1 MWPWC
6 GASPL
11 SRSDGVVV
19 SWYNRGVLH
28 LAAQVTLGPQSLPP
42 AIGGCI
48 GLAMALFLALKPGD
62 RRVRWWYAVIA
73 FFSALWSFTVAVSLG
88 AQSPGIARWAARI
101 AYAAIA
107 LVGPC
112 ALSFSTELIHVRTRL
127 RAPTTLAGLIAAAV
141 CLSVPS
147 LTLVAPRP
155 DGGYWPLPSPSVFIA
170 GITSAVPLYYGMYLV
185 RRAGRVLP
193 PCRRRRQLAWA
204 WAALLLG
211 TLGGLDLTTV
221 FTRAYPTGWATCA
234 LASVTLFYAIA
245 QHRLMATRT
254 FIREVLLGI
263 IGLAAGGIVTAFL
276 VVVLPERLTGGGW
289 PFALLIL
296 MLFVAV
302 RVWTSVVEPSLSY
315 LFGWRRRR
323 IERAFA
329 DFERRSLDARSTDD
343 VALCLAAA
351 LKDAFD
357 AHLARML
364 PAERDRASEHPSIAV
379 AEETL
384 RESGAPILR
393 DLVDLDDARAPR
405 LLDALDRLGADALVP
420 LARDKQ
426 LQAIAVVSGAALSP
440 ADDVL
445 ADELRRI
452 GHRAALAWVNARL
465 YHEVARR
472 SAGLEA
478 QVRLRTVELEEALTD
493 LKSAQ
498 ARLVEAERSSSL
510 GLLVAGVSHEINN
523 ALNIIHANLPT
534 LIRYSQRYDGIVE
547 GMHDHARL
555 SPDYDCSTLL
565 SANGAHAPAA
575 MPSRR
580 WPTPPVALAP
590 SSTICAS
597 SRAPTPSGAWCA
609 CRRASTPRS
618 TSCAVAPT
626 GDSTSRASTPA
637 RRASTATP
645 GQLNQC
651 FFNLLLNA
659 VEAARSEIWVVLRQC
674 EGSGGIE
681 LIISDDGEGIE
692 PDDQERIFQ
701 PFFTTKPKAAGLGL
715 TVSRAIVQ
723 RHGGSLTLVS
733 EPGGGVT
740 VRVTLP
746 PTAPDPGAARSAG
759 SGH

>member
-1 MWPWC
+1 LT
-6 GASPL
+6 AE
-11 SRSDGVVV
+11 V
-19 SWYNRGVLH
+19 SF
-28 LAAQVTLGPQSLPP
+28 GPQSLPP
-42 AIGGCI
+42 VIGACI
-48 GLAMALFLALKPGD
+48 GLAMALFLALKPGEA
-62 RRVRWWYAVIA
+62 RVRLWFAIIA
-73 FFSALWSFTVAVSLG
+73 FLSAIWSFTVAIALG
-88 AQSPGIARWAARI
+88 TEDPVVASWVARI
-101 AYAAIA
+101 SYAAIA

-112 ALSFSTELIHVRTRL
+112 ALSFSIELIHARTRWRL
-127 RAPTTLAGLIAAAV
+127 PATIAAIVAGAV
-141 CLSVPS
+141 CLMFPS
-147 LTLVAPRP
+147 LTPVAPRP
-155 DGGYWPLPSPSVFIA
+155 GGGYWPLPSPTVLISGIA
-170 GITSAVPLYYGMYLV
+170 SALPLFYGIWLI
-185 RRAGRVLP
+185 RRAGRALP

-204 WAALLLG
+204 WAALILG
-211 TLGGLDLTTV
+211 TLGGFDLNTV
-221 FTRAYPTGWATCA
+221 FTRAYPTGWAWCA

-254 FIREVLLGI
+254 FIRQALLGTV
-263 IGLAAGGIVTAFL
+263 GVAAGAIIVAF
-276 VVVLPERLTGGGW
+276 VVVVMPDALMHGGW
-289 PFALLIL
+289 SVVGVTLAMFT
-296 MLFVAV
+296 AV

-343 VALCLAAA
+343 VALCLAES

-357 AHLARML
+357 AHLLRML
-364 PAERDRASEHPSIAV
+364 PAERDRSSEHPSIAV
-379 AEETL
+379 AEEAL
-384 RESGAPILR
+384 KELGAPILR

-420 LARDKQ
+420 LTRDKQ
-426 LQAIAVVSGAALSP
+426 VQAIAVVGGAALSP
-440 ADDVL
+440 ADDIL

-478 QVRLRTVELEEALTD
+478 QVRLRTAELEEALTE

-534 LIRYSQRYDGIVE
+534 LIRYSQRYDAIVDDLGDKAVQEARTLLPYAISALADATRRTRAIVE
-547 GMHDHARL
+547 DLRRFAR
-555 SPDYDCSTLL
+555 PDTERRLVRVQEGLDAALNLL
-565 SANGAHAPAA
+565 
-575 MPSRR
+575 RR
-580 WPTPPVALAP
+580 RTDGRLDIARVYAG
-590 SSTICAS
+590 
-597 SRAPTPSGAWCA
+597 TPSVDGY
-609 CRRASTPRS
+609 
-618 TSCAVAPT
+618 
-626 GDSTSRASTPA
+626 
-637 RRASTATP
+637 P

-659 VEAARSEIWVVLRQC
+659 IEAARSEVWVVLRTR
-674 EGSGGIE
+674 EDSGGME
-681 LIISDDGEGIE
+681 LVISDDGEGV
-692 PDDQERIFQ
+692 DMHDQERIFQ

-723 RHGGSLTLVS
+723 RHGGSLIFIS
-733 EPGGGVT
+733 EAGQGAT

-746 PTAPDPGAARSAG
+746 PTAPARQGAG
-759 SGH
+759 Q